1 MKHVAPI
8 LLALALTACGDDT
21 YNYTL
26 PEEEAPQPPIVE
38 KPVPT
43 PPTPVPPTPT
53 PTPPPPVEPP
63 AKPPCKKD
71 HRDCEDS
78 DD

>member
-1 MKHVAPI
+1 MKHIAPI

-38 KPVPT
+38 PPPPPIVEKPVP
-43 PPTPVPPTPT
+43 PRRPGW
-53 PTPPPPVEPP
+53 
-63 AKPPCKKD
+63 D
-71 HRDCEDS
+71 HE
-78 DD
+78 